1 MTKKKQTSRVKRWNV
16 QFVGDYFTLQTNVEA
31 EDDEQAI
38 EEAVTFM
45 SDHYGWDLSDF
56 DAEADPAYDSDDYA

>member
-1 MTKKKQTSRVKRWNV
+1 MRRWNV

-38 EEAVTFM
+38 EEAVTLLR
-45 SDHYGWDLSDF
+45 DHYGWDFSSF
-56 DAEADPAYDSDDYA
+56 NAEAEAEYDLDEHV

>member
-1 MTKKKQTSRVKRWNV
+1 MTKKKQTSRVKRWTV

-45 SDHYGWDLSDF
+45 SDHYGWDLGDF
-56 DAEADPAYDSDDYA
+56 NAEADPAYDSDDYV